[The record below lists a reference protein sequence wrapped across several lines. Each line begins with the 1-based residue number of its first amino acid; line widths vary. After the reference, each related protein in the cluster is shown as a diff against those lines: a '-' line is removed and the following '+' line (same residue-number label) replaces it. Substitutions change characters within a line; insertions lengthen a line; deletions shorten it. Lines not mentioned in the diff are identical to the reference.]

1 MPLYNIVLKTLKIAY
16 IYDHQVKSMS
26 SSWKNQLYFGDNLD
40 VLQQLYASYPQ
51 GLIDLIYIDPPFNS
65 KRNYNVLFE
74 SVDMKDSTAQKEAFA
89 DTWSNVTYV
98 MTLSQLSDL
107 DINLYNFIKN
117 LDNTNVSKSAIA
129 YLTTMAVRLWYMHK
143 LLKPTGSFYLHC
155 DPTMS
160 HYLKIVCD
168 LIFGEK
174 NFRNEI
180 VWQRTN
186 SKGLAFTRFAQNHD
200 VILYYSKSSKMVWNP
215 IYLPH
220 NEEYLKKFFKYVE
233 EGTGRRYSLGDLVNP
248 NTDRPNLTYE
258 FLGITRVWRWTRDRM
273 QEAYDK
279 GLVIQ
284 NKPGSVP
291 RLKRYLDEQEG
302 TPIDDNWIDISA
314 NKLGKSERLGYPTQ
328 KPEVLLER
336 IIQASSNEG
345 DIVADFFCGCGTAV
359 AVAQRLN
366 RKWLG
371 VDISHLAVKLIAKRL
386 GDTYGD
392 EILKTFE
399 IHGFPKD
406 IDSAKELANNV
417 KGGRLEFEEW
427 IVEVL
432 LHGVINE
439 RRNEMGFDGYR
450 TFSIYDKKYVVMIE
464 VKSGN
469 ASPTQLNHFIK
480 TVEDKKGAIG
490 LFICFAD
497 QITKNMQLI
506 AKKEGQFTD
515 DFNNTY
521 CDKIQVISVEELM
534 DGKRP
539 MIPLSKVE
547 TFKKAEKV
555 STTEGTQA
563 KLEL

>member
-1 MPLYNIVLKTLKIAY
+1 
-16 IYDHQVKSMS
+16 MS

-40 VLQQLYASYPQ
+40 VLQQLYAAYPQ

-89 DTWSNVTYV
+89 DTWSNVTYI
-98 MTLSQLSDL
+98 MTLSQLA
-107 DINLYNFIKN
+107 DIDISLYNFIKN
-117 LDNTNVSKSAIA
+117 LDNTNISKGAIA

-168 LIFGEK
+168 LIFGDK

-180 VWQRTN
+180 IWKRKSSVGQSN
-186 SKGLAFTRFAQNHD
+186 FQSKQFGYNID
-200 VILYYSKSSKMVWNP
+200 VILFYSKSKNNVFNT
-215 IYLPH
+215 IYEDS
-220 NEEYLKKFFKYVE
+220 NEGYIEKFFIHKEVD
-233 EGTGRRYSLGDLVNP
+233 GRRYRLATLTSP
-248 NTDRPNLTYE
+248 SMRPNLIYE
-258 FLGITRVWRWTRDRM
+258 YKGH
-273 QEAYDK
+273 QPPDK
-279 GLVIQ
+279 GWAISLEKMIEWDRIGKIYIPEDKSKRIQ
-284 NKPGSVP
+284 RKI
-291 RLKRYLDEQEG
+291 YLDELKGQL
-302 TPIDDNWIDISA
+302 IQALWDDINVISPSA
-314 NKLGKSERLGYPTQ
+314 KERLGYPTQ
-328 KPEVLLER
+328 KPESLLER

-359 AVAQRLN
+359 AVAERLK

-392 EILKTFE
+392 AILKTFE

-406 IDSAKELANNV
+406 IDSARELANNV

-450 TFSIYDKKYVVMIE
+450 TFSIYDKKYIVMIE
-464 VKSGN
+464 VKSGG

-480 TVEDKKGAIG
+480 TIEDKKGSIG
-490 LFICFAD
+490 LFICFTNE
-497 QITKNMQLI
+497 ITKNMQII

-515 DFNNTY
+515 DFDNTY
-521 CDKIQVISVEELM
+521 CDKIQLISVEELM
-534 DGKRP
+534 EGKRP

-555 STTEGTQA
+555 SLSESKQGR
-563 KLEL
+563 LDL

>member
-1 MPLYNIVLKTLKIAY
+1 
-16 IYDHQVKSMS
+16 
-26 SSWKNQLYFGDNLD
+26 
-40 VLQQLYASYPQ
+40 
-51 GLIDLIYIDPPFNS
+51 
-65 KRNYNVLFE
+65 
-74 SVDMKDSTAQKEAFA
+74 MKDSTAQKEAFA
-89 DTWSNVTYV
+89 DTWSNVTYI
-98 MTLSQLSDL
+98 MTLSQLA
-107 DINLYNFIKN
+107 DIDISLYNFIKN
-117 LDNTNVSKSAIA
+117 LDNTNISKGAIA

-168 LIFGEK
+168 LIFGDK

-180 VWQRTN
+180 IWKRKSSVGQSN
-186 SKGLAFTRFAQNHD
+186 FQSKQFGYNID
-200 VILYYSKSSKMVWNP
+200 VILFYSKSKNNVFNT
-215 IYLPH
+215 IYEDS
-220 NEEYLKKFFKYVE
+220 NEGYIEKFFIHKEVD
-233 EGTGRRYSLGDLVNP
+233 GRRYRLATLTSP
-248 NTDRPNLTYE
+248 SMRPNLIYE
-258 FLGITRVWRWTRDRM
+258 YKGH
-273 QEAYDK
+273 QPPDK
-279 GLVIQ
+279 GWAISLEKMIEWDRIGKIYIPEDKSKRIQ
-284 NKPGSVP
+284 RKI
-291 RLKRYLDEQEG
+291 YLDELKGQL
-302 TPIDDNWIDISA
+302 IQALWDDINVISPSA
-314 NKLGKSERLGYPTQ
+314 KERLGYPTQ
-328 KPEVLLER
+328 KPESLLER

-359 AVAQRLN
+359 AVAERLK

-392 EILKTFE
+392 AILKTFE

-406 IDSAKELANNV
+406 IDSARELANNV

-450 TFSIYDKKYVVMIE
+450 TFSIYDKKYIVMIE
-464 VKSGN
+464 VKSGG

-480 TVEDKKGAIG
+480 TVEDKKGSIG
-490 LFICFAD
+490 LFICFTNE
-497 QITKNMQLI
+497 ITKNMQII

-515 DFNNTY
+515 DFDNTY
-521 CDKIQVISVEELM
+521 CDKIQLISVEELM
-534 DGKRP
+534 EGKRP

-555 STTEGTQA
+555 SLSESKQGR
-563 KLEL
+563 LDL